1 MRALLKFV
9 TEEWMTY
16 RRWRFVRWSTATRP
30 TLTGRFT
37 MTTKL
42 PAAVDPSVDPLVE
55 NGVFYPETDGV
66 PLPDGEFQ
74 YPLFHTVVMPLR
86 HHFRNR
92 PHARVN
98 GNTFIYYEEGN
109 PARWISPD
117 CYVAFDV
124 DVSLIEYHNTYRVW
138 AIGKPPD
145 FVMEIGSKSTA
156 RRDMREK
163 RALYAKLGVGE
174 YWRYDATDDSAFYGE
189 PLIGEH
195 LLDGAYER
203 LPLSPMPDGIW
214 GHSPTLG
221 LDLHWDAGRL
231 WFYDSETGERLLS
244 YDDQAEALEEV
255 EDALQESEA
264 AHRATEVARRR
275 EAAAHRATE
284 VARRRE
290 AAARQA
296 AEVALR
302 ESEAAR
308 QREVVELQAQLRRLR
323 AQQGE

>member
-9 TEEWMTY
+9 TEEGMAY
-16 RRWRFVRWSTATRP
+16 RRWRFVRWSTAARP

-92 PHARVN
+92 PNARVN

-109 PARWISPD
+109 PSRWISPD

-163 RALYAKLGVGE
+163 RDLYAKLGVGE

-189 PLIGEH
+189 PLIGEQ
-195 LLDGAYER
+195 LLDGAYAR
-203 LPLSPMPDGIW
+203 LPLNPMPDGIW
-214 GHSPTLG
+214 GHSATLG

-244 YDDQAEALEEV
+244 YDDQAEALEEA
-255 EDALQESEA
+255 EDALQEAES
-264 AHRATEVARRR
+264 
-275 EAAAHRATE
+275 AHRATE

-296 AEVALR
+296 AEVAQQAAEAALR

-308 QREVVELQAQLRRLR
+308 QREVAELQAQLRRLR
-323 AQQGE
+323 AQRGE

>member
-1 MRALLKFV
+1 
-9 TEEWMTY
+9 
-16 RRWRFVRWSTATRP
+16 
-30 TLTGRFT
+30 

-42 PAAVDPSVDPLVE
+42 PAAVDPSADPLIE

-86 HHFRNR
+86 HHFRKR
-92 PHARVN
+92 PNTRVN

-109 PARWISPD
+109 PSRWISPD

-138 AIGKPPD
+138 ALGKPPD
-145 FVMEIGSKSTA
+145 FIMEIGSKSTA
-156 RRDMREK
+156 LRDMREK
-163 RALYAKLGVGE
+163 RDLYAKLGVGE

-189 PLIGEH
+189 PLIGEQ
-195 LLDGAYER
+195 LVEGAYKR
-203 LPLSPMPDGIW
+203 LPSSPMPDGIW

-231 WFYDSETGERLLS
+231 WFYDSETGARLLS
-244 YDDQAEALEEV
+244 YDDQAEALEEA
-255 EDALQESEA
+255 EDALQESA
-264 AHRATEVARRR
+264 SAHRATEVARRR
-275 EAAAHRATE
+275 EAIARQAAE
-284 VARRRE
+284 DARQRE

-296 AEVALR
+296 AEDARQREAAARQAAEDARQAAEDALR

-308 QREVVELQAQLRRLR
+308 QREVTELHEQLRRLR
-323 AQQGE
+323 ARRRE

>member
-1 MRALLKFV
+1 
-9 TEEWMTY
+9 
-16 RRWRFVRWSTATRP
+16 
-30 TLTGRFT
+30 

-195 LLDGAYER
+195 LMDGAYER

-275 EAAAHRATE
+275 EAAARQAAE
-284 VARRRE
+284 VALRESE
-290 AAARQA
+290 AAARQAAEVAQQA

-308 QREVVELQAQLRRLR
+308 QREVAELQAQLRRLR

>member
-1 MRALLKFV
+1 
-9 TEEWMTY
+9 
-16 RRWRFVRWSTATRP
+16 
-30 TLTGRFT
+30 

-42 PAAVDPSVDPLVE
+42 PAAVDPSDDPLIE

-92 PHARVN
+92 PNTRVN

-109 PARWISPD
+109 PSRWISPD

-138 AIGKPPD
+138 ALGKPPD
-145 FVMEIGSKSTA
+145 FIMEIGSKSTA

-163 RALYAKLGVGE
+163 RDLYAKLGVGE

-195 LLDGAYER
+195 LVEGAYER
-203 LPLSPMPDGIW
+203 LPSRPMPDGIW
-214 GHSPTLG
+214 GYSPTLG

-231 WFYDSETGERLLS
+231 WFYDSETGVRLLS
-244 YDDQAEALEEV
+244 YDDQAEALEDA
-255 EDALQESEA
+255 EDALQESES
-264 AHRATEVARRR
+264 AHRATEVARR
-275 EAAAHRATE
+275 AAE

-290 AAARQA
+290 VAARRVAEEGRQREVAARRA
-296 AEVALR
+296 AEEALR

-308 QREVVELQAQLRRLR
+308 QREVAELHEQLRRLR
-323 AQQGE
+323 AQQAE

>member
-1 MRALLKFV
+1 
-9 TEEWMTY
+9 
-16 RRWRFVRWSTATRP
+16 
-30 TLTGRFT
+30 

-42 PAAVDPSVDPLVE
+42 PAAVDPSVDPLIE

-92 PHARVN
+92 PNARVN
-98 GNTFIYYEEGN
+98 GNTFIYYEEGK
-109 PARWISPD
+109 PSQWVSPD

-156 RRDMREK
+156 RRDMTAK
-163 RALYAKLGVGE
+163 RDLYAKLGIGE

-195 LLDGAYER
+195 LVDGAYKR
-203 LPLSPMPDGIW
+203 LPLSPIPDGVW
-214 GHSPTLG
+214 GQSPTLG

-231 WFYDSETGERLLS
+231 WFYDSLTGERLLS
-244 YDDQAEALEEV
+244 YDDQAEAIEEA
-255 EDALQESEA
+255 EDALRESE
-264 AHRATEVARRR
+264 TARRS
-275 EAAAHRATE
+275 TV
-284 VARRRE
+284 VALQS
-290 AAARQA
+290 AVVARQA
-296 AEVALR
+296 AEAARQSEVTARQAAEAARQSEVTARQAAEAALR

-308 QREVVELQAQLRRLR
+308 QREVAELHAQLRRLR
-323 AQQGE
+323 ARQGDETA